1 MDKALVLK
9 AEIRQ
14 GLGSKDAAKLR
25 KKGQIPAVVYGH
37 KKEPASIV
45 LDAKSFREGLQRGH
59 RLVEV
64 EIDKKNETLLIK
76 EVQYDYLGTDIIHV
90 DMMRVDVTE
99 MVRLTVPIE
108 LKGTAKGAAEG
119 GMVESHTGNLE
130 IECRVTQIPEKIVV
144 SVKEM
149 ALGDA
154 IHVKD
159 IQLPEG
165 VKLIGSPEL
174 LVATCHLVAEVKTT
188 EELEAEM
195 PAAPE
200 VITAAKEEPEEGE
213 AAAAETKE
221 PKEKKEKKEEKK

>member
-90 DMMRVDVTE
+90 DLMRVDVTE
-99 MVRLTVPIE
+99 MVRVTVPIE

-165 VKLIGSPEL
+165 VKLISSPEL

>member
-1 MDKALVLK
+1 MDKAQVLK

-14 GLGSKDAAKLR
+14 GLGTKDAAKLR
-25 KKGQIPAVVYGH
+25 KKGQIPAIVYGH
-37 KKEPASIV
+37 KKEPVSIV
-45 LDAKSFREGLQRGH
+45 LDAKSFREGLQSGH
-59 RLVEV
+59 RLMEV
-64 EIDKKNETLLIK
+64 EINKKNETLLIK
-76 EVQYDYLGTDIIHV
+76 DVQYDYVGTDIIHV
-90 DMMRVDVTE
+90 DLMRVDVTE
-99 MVRLTVPIE
+99 MVRVTVPIA

-119 GMVESHTGNLE
+119 GMVETHTGNLE
-130 IECRVTQIPEKIVV
+130 IECRVTQIPEQIVV

-149 ALGDA
+149 ALGDS

-165 VKLIGSPEL
+165 VKLISSPDL

-188 EELEAEM
+188 EEVLAEA

-213 AAAAETKE
+213 EAVAE

>member
-37 KKEPASIV
+37 KQEPVTIT
-45 LDAKSFREGLQRGH
+45 LNAKSFREVLQQGH
-59 RLVEV
+59 RLMEV
-64 EIDKKNETLLIK
+64 EIDKKNETLLVK
-76 EVQYDYLGTDIIHV
+76 DVQYDYVGTDIIHV
-90 DMMRVDVTE
+90 DLMRVDVTE
-99 MVRLTVPIE
+99 MVRVTVPIE
-108 LKGTAKGAAEG
+108 TKGTAKGAQEG
-119 GMVESHTGNLE
+119 GMVEIHTGKLE
-130 IECRVTQIPEKIVV
+130 VECRVTQIPERIVI

-154 IHVKD
+154 IHAKD

-165 VKLIGSPEL
+165 VKLISSPEL

-188 EELEAEM
+188 EELEAEL
-195 PAAPE
+195 PTAPE

-213 AAAAETKE
+213 VTAEVKE

>member
-25 KKGQIPAVVYGH
+25 KKGQVPAVVYGH
-37 KKEPASIV
+37 KKEPVSIA
-45 LDAKSFREGLQRGH
+45 LDAKSFREGLQRGR
-59 RLVEV
+59 RLIEV
-64 EIDKKNETLLIK
+64 EIDKKNEALLIK

-90 DMMRVDVTE
+90 DLMRVDVTE
-99 MVRLTVPIE
+99 MVRVTVPIE

-119 GMVESHTGNLE
+119 GMVELHTGNLE
-130 IECRVTQIPEKIVV
+130 VECRVTQIPDRITV

-149 ALGDA
+149 ILGDA
-154 IHVKD
+154 IHAKD

-165 VKLIGSPEL
+165 VKLISSPEL
-174 LVATCHLVAEVKTT
+174 LVATCHVVAEVKTT

-200 VITAAKEEPEEGE
+200 VITAAKEEPEEGAE
-213 AAAAETKE
+213 ATAETKE